1 MTVALPDERRARLAT
16 GLARAASLAT
26 AGAISFALMLDP
38 YILNGVSAFRV
49 HAGLP
54 VLMLGA
60 SSAFAYGLAFRP
72 SGRMA
77 RVLLH
82 PALAWTLLGAGAAL
96 MALK

>member
-1 MTVALPDERRARLAT
+1 MACALLNGMRAHSAT
-16 GLARAASLAT
+16 GLARAVSLAA
-26 AGAISFALMLDP
+26 AGGISFALMLDP

>member
-1 MTVALPDERRARLAT
+1 MTVALPDERPARLAT

-54 VLMLGA
+54 LLMLGA

-72 SGRMA
+72 SGRIT